1 MRCGAVTQREGC
13 DDSAGMRFAVLLAA
27 LLLTAACT
35 GTPSATAPPSTPP
48 PTSPP
53 TSSSPALKIHT
64 WGDSVTSNGVLL
76 KLDAPVASP
85 KPVIAVN
92 GKPDPA
98 RKFIVLPITVTNNAA
113 GQATVT
119 VWARIGQQ
127 QVDAYEDEGGASKFL
142 PGESG
147 QIRRPLEVPADAKG
161 DLTLEV
167 YANVEQQ
174 ASATR
179 DVFKGPLP

>member
-1 MRCGAVTQREGC
+1 MRLAL
-13 DDSAGMRFAVLLAA
+13 SAAA
-27 LLLTAACT
+27 LLLATAACS
-35 GTPSATAPPSTPP
+35 SAPTTSSPQSTPP
-48 PTSPP
+48 PLP

-64 WGDSVTSNGVLL
+64 WGDSVTSNNVLL
-76 KLDAPVASP
+76 KLDKPEASS

-92 GKPDPA
+92 GKPDPT

-127 QVDAYEDEGGASKFL
+127 KVDFYEDEGGASKFL

-147 QIRRPLEVPADAKG
+147 QIRRPLEVAADATG

-167 YANVEQQ
+167 YANVDQKSTQ
-174 ASATR
+174 AR